1 MGTEVA
7 QAQGLT
13 RAELQA
19 DVEEFTAH
27 NIVHTGPFAKAYIAA
42 SLGNVLSAG
51 RRRSGSGKPNL
62 RSFADAPE
70 AGTWL
75 ESAVSSSARVLTPT
89 GAVPAGQLSIGDL
102 VETKDHGALPVQW
115 LGLTRVSRE
124 QLSQRPALCP
134 VRIRAGAIDGT
145 YPREDLEVSPAA
157 GLVMRSNVDLQDERL
172 VSATALTRRHGFCK
186 SIPRHGITYVQI
198 LLERHAVLVIEG
210 LEMESF
216 HPGNLRPTR
225 DEAVL
230 WSEVMAAIPELEHEM
245 ATYGPRIRPDLR
257 DRARV

>member
-7 QAQGLT
+7 RARGLT
-13 RAELQA
+13 RAEVQA
-19 DVEEFTAH
+19 DVEDFSARGS
-27 NIVHTGPFAKAYIAA
+27 VHGGPFARAIGFGA
-42 SLGNVLSAG
+42 LRSAPRG
-51 RRRSGSGKPNL
+51 RPGRGKPDP
-62 RSFADAPE
+62 RRFAEAPE

-75 ESAVSSSARVLTPT
+75 ESAVSSRARVLTPT
-89 GAVPAGQLSIGDL
+89 GAVPAGQLCIGDQ

-115 LGLTRVSRE
+115 IGLTHVSRE

-157 GLVMRSNVDLQDERL
+157 GLVMRSNLDRLDERL
-172 VSATALTRRHGFCK
+172 VSAAVLTRRDGFCK

-225 DEAVL
+225 DEAGL
-230 WSEVMAAIPELEHEM
+230 WSEVMAAIPELEHEL

-257 DRARV
+257 DRARI